1 MKFEPTPE
9 EAGHPDVVTPPV
21 FHGPRPASYDMSFLG
36 KSIRARRASERSETA
51 DRLGI
56 SSGKVGMAPGS
67 VVYTGDRHVDEVTI
81 STMTYTVESVV
92 EVESVTLG
100 ALRPPTPQDDGV
112 QWVNV
117 VGLHDTDLVQ
127 ALGDHFGL
135 HALLLEDVVSI
146 GSRPTF
152 IDYEHHA
159 FISAKML
166 SWKGD
171 QGVETE
177 HLSLV
182 LGEDY
187 VISFQERPGDV
198 FDHVRARIRTP
209 TARIRRRNA
218 QYLWY
223 ALIDAIVDHYLYVI
237 EELAARVEH
246 LEERVWADDDDAA
259 DVPQRV
265 QSLRSEMAVVRRALR
280 PLRDEID
287 EIAKEPPDWF
297 DPDIHPFL
305 DDLHA
310 HVLQIADA
318 LESMR
323 EALAAVM
330 DAHLSVMSMK
340 TNEVMKVL
348 TIMASIFIPLTFI
361 AGIYGMNFQY
371 MPELSAPWGY
381 PLVLAVMTAAGLTMA
396 AYFKRNGWF

>member
-1 MKFEPTPE
+1 M
-9 EAGHPDVVTPPV
+9 TPPDE
-21 FHGPRPASYDMSFLG
+21 AT
-36 KSIRARRASERSETA
+36 RARRTPDRSETA

-67 VVYTGDRHVDEVTI
+67 VVYTGLRHVDEVRI
-81 STMTYTVESVV
+81 STITYDADRVV
-92 EVESVTLG
+92 EADDVTLAG
-100 ALRPPTPQDDGV
+100 LRPPTPEDDGV
-112 QWVNV
+112 HWVNI
-117 VGLHDTDLVQ
+117 VGLHDTEFIQ
-127 ALGDHFGL
+127 ALGDRFGL

-166 SWKGD
+166 TWD
-171 QGVETE
+171 EHEGVQAE

-187 VISFQERPGDV
+187 VVSFQERPGDV

-209 TARIRRRNA
+209 AARVRRRNA

-223 ALIDAIVDHYLYVI
+223 VLIDAIVDHYLYVI
-237 EELAARVEH
+237 EELATRVDQ
-246 LEERVWADDDDAA
+246 LEERVWAEDDDAA

-265 QSLRSEMAVVRRALR
+265 QALRGEMAIVRRALR

-287 EIAKEPPDWF
+287 EMAKDPPEWF
-297 DPDIHPFL
+297 DQEIHPFL

-318 LESMR
+318 LEAMR
-323 EALAAVM
+323 ESLTAVM

-348 TIMASIFIPLTFI
+348 TIMASIFIPLTFV
-361 AGIYGMNFQY
+361 AGIYGMNFEY
-371 MPELSAPWGY
+371 MPELGTRWGY
-381 PLVLAVMTAAGLTMA
+381 PLVVAVMFGLGLGMVG
-396 AYFKRNGWF
+396 FFRRRGWF

>member
-1 MKFEPTPE
+1 MIAAEEP
-9 EAGHPDVVTPPV
+9 
-21 FHGPRPASYDMSFLG
+21 GP
-36 KSIRARRASERSETA
+36 ARRTRPASERSEAA

-56 SSGKVGMAPGS
+56 SSEKVGMAPGS
-67 VVYTGDRHVDEVTI
+67 VVYTGTRRVDQVTI
-81 STMTYTVESVV
+81 STITYTADDVVEAESVAL
-92 EVESVTLG
+92 TD
-100 ALRPPTPQDDGV
+100 LRPPTPQDDGI

-135 HALLLEDVVSI
+135 HPLLLEDVVSI

-152 IDYEHHA
+152 IDYEYHA

-166 SWKGD
+166 SWSD
-171 QGVETE
+171 EQSVDTE
-177 HLSLV
+177 HLSLI
-182 LGEDY
+182 LGDDY

-198 FDHVRARIRTP
+198 FDHVRARIRAP
-209 TARIRRRNA
+209 TARIRRRNS

-237 EELAARVEH
+237 EELAARVDH
-246 LEERVWADDDDAA
+246 LEDRVWDEDDAAA
-259 DVPQRV
+259 DVPQQV
-265 QSLRSEMAVVRRALR
+265 QRLRGEMAVVRRALR

-297 DPDIHPFL
+297 DPDMHPFL

-323 EALAAVM
+323 ESLGAVM

-361 AGIYGMNFQY
+361 AGIYGMNFEH
-371 MPELSAPWGY
+371 MPELGTPWGY
-381 PLVLAVMTAAGLTMA
+381 PLVLAVMTGSGVAMA